1 MELKEFIKYAID
13 EVVTGVHESQEKYM
27 DGDVI
32 ICPPNIEMQSNAE
45 GVVGL
50 TNSNLTKF
58 SANQT
63 VSAIH
68 FDVSVTAEDK
78 VTAGAKGG
86 LKILDFGLSSDISN
100 AEISREV
107 SRLKF
112 TIPLVLPN
120 HRK

>member
-13 EVVTGVHESQEKYM
+13 EVVTGVREAQEKYI

-32 ICPPNIEMQSNAE
+32 ICPPNIDMQSNGE
-45 GVVGL
+45 GVVGI
-50 TNSNLTKF
+50 TNSNLTKY
-58 SANQT
+58 SAKKT

-86 LKILDFGLSSDISN
+86 LKWTF
-100 AEISREV
+100 
-107 SRLKF
+107 F
-112 TIPLVLPN
+112 
-120 HRK
+120 